1 MRIMK
6 VEETLGTQG
15 TFPEVNYPS
24 GSPLSEYVREPS
36 KTVVYQNMQDVEE
49 EDQRVGRS
57 QGYLNVVYP
66 GNYITRKYAP
76 VNERGNFPLA
86 WALVNNVKE
95 GEQLPLFTDEKESNF
110 APFVST
116 FKGTRGGR
124 VGNMTM
130 LGVAEL
136 DAQRQGKT
144 LADDYTTSAHSLS
157 PHSSNL
163 VEKLTGQK
171 VPVTNNWDFQDEPN
185 EVDFGWVDDYQGKKV
200 SFVPDEDIKVGR
212 GIIRSAIRKNTLSKQ
227 FDAHNYEQP
236 QLPGM

>member
-6 VEETLGTQG
+6 IEETLGTPA
-15 TFPEVNYPS
+15 TFPETAYPS

-36 KTVVYQNMQDVEE
+36 RVVTYQNMLSTNRHDP
-49 EDQRVGRS
+49 RLGRS
-57 QGYLNVVYP
+57 QGSLNVSYP
-66 GNYITRKYAP
+66 GNYITRRYAP
-76 VNERGNFPLA
+76 VNEGGNLPLA
-86 WALVNNVKE
+86 WALANKVKR
-95 GEQLPLFTDEKESNF
+95 GEQIPLFTDEKESNF
-110 APFVST
+110 APHISI
-116 FKGTRGGR
+116 FKGTMGGR

-144 LADDYTTSAHSLS
+144 LADDYTNSSLS

-171 VPVTNNWDFQDEPN
+171 VPVTNNWDFQEIPN
-185 EVDFGWVDDYQGKKV
+185 EVDLTWVDDYPDKKV

-212 GIIRSAIRKNTLSKQ
+212 GIIRSAIRNNTLSKQ
-227 FDAHNYEQP
+227 FDAHNYEQL
-236 QLPGM
+236 QLPEV